1 MRVAM
6 DNHKKKRKRRKQE
19 GIGGNGAFF
28 ACCGALAGLLSM
40 IKRIPLT
47 NIIGD
52 NGNAYFSMAFDTY
65 TFFFLFCGYAAD
77 PHAELVLR
85 DALRYSLIVNL
96 NS

>member
-52 NGNAYFSMAFDTY
+52 NGNAYFSMLKGTVPEYPPGMECINGPYPGRRPVMYPFNAVSF
-65 TFFFLFCGYAAD
+65 
-77 PHAELVLR
+77 
-85 DALRYSLIVNL
+85 
-96 NS
+96 